1 MIALLAV
8 LASTSAQLKQS
19 LRVISI
25 RLIQMFVP
33 IVVLVLMFA
42 Q

>member
-8 LASTSAQLKQS
+8 LASTSVQLKQS